1 MRKGRK
7 KWLALFLSL
16 VMALTLTP
24 GTSLATDD
32 SEGEDNVVATIGE
45 NEYTSLADAI
55 VEAKAGE
62 TVVLQ
67 QDVEV
72 EASIAVAASITLNL
86 NGKTITN
93 LVEGERLFSVT
104 ASGFTVDGTTAG
116 RSRRTIQALLDSSR
130 LPPRAWSR

>member
-55 VEAKAGE
+55 REAKEGE

-72 EASIAVAASITLNL
+72 ETSIAVAASITPVSYTHLTL
-86 NGKTITN
+86 PTI
-93 LVEGERLFSVT
+93 
-104 ASGFTVDGTTAG
+104 A
-116 RSRRTIQALLDSSR
+116 
-130 LPPRAWSR
+130 